1 MYPGGVGQ
9 HPEHLHDQQG
19 VIVSQLLIC
28 IHTQI
33 VADAWNKFTSRP
45 VSAVVSEHTVVIY
58 ANPRGPASRANA
70 ALLRAVAA
78 RPGTEIRDLTVLYP
92 AGTIDVVA
100 EQEALEWADHVV
112 LQYPTYWYS
121 MPGAMKNW
129 LDQVMTPGWAYG
141 PGTPGVLAG
150 KTLRIATTTGGATE
164 GYRTGQLHGFEYAE
178 LLTPLRATAR
188 RLGMEFAEPFV
199 LHGVRDLSDA
209 ELAEAGERYAELF
222 AATPVRVG

>member
-1 MYPGGVGQ
+1 
-9 HPEHLHDQQG
+9 
-19 VIVSQLLIC
+19 
-28 IHTQI
+28 
-33 VADAWNKFTSRP
+33 
-45 VSAVVSEHTVVIY
+45 VVSERTVVIY

-78 RPGTEIRDLTVLYP
+78 QPDTEIRDIGALYP
-92 AGTIDVVA
+92 DGVIDVVA
-100 EQEALEWADHVV
+100 EQAALERADHVV

-121 MPGAMKNW
+121 TPGAMKNW

-150 KTLRIATTTGGATE
+150 KTLRIATTTGGTTD
-164 GYRTGQLHGFEYAE
+164 GYHAGQLHGFEYAE

-209 ELAEAGERYAELF
+209 ELADAAERYAGLD
-222 AATPVRVG
+222 ASVAISA